1 MSGAIEGGSFEFWS
15 LLKSVSRSF
24 YLSMRFLP
32 AAMREPISVAYL
44 LARASDTLADTKG
57 VDEEHQLQ
65 SLSDFRD
72 WICED
77 EGKFISHDFAI
88 YEKGISHSG
97 EWNLLKEISEVVA
110 CLSGMDKENQ
120 KLVRNVLDTIT
131 SGQKR
136 DLGNS
141 LLCCQDSSALLH
153 YTYQVAGCVGE
164 FWTEVGF
171 YNLKE
176 EFAVSTEKEAMLESG
191 KKLGQA
197 LQLTNILRDLYEDI
211 PNGRCYLPADELLA
225 EGWDGES
232 VLEAE
237 FTGPVVE
244 KWIGVCRE
252 FLEDGKNYVRKVRN
266 FKARFATYLPLL
278 LAEATIEKL
287 EKAGVKTVMHEKVK
301 ISRWKV
307 WACVFRAVLG

>member
-1 MSGAIEGGSFEFWS
+1 MSGAIEEGSFDYWG

-32 AAMREPISVAYL
+32 VAMREPISVAYL

-57 VDEEHQLQ
+57 VDEEHRLQ
-65 SLSDFRD
+65 SLSNFRD
-72 WICED
+72 WICGD
-77 EGKFISHDFAI
+77 EGKFVSLNFTI
-88 YEKGISHSG
+88 YEKAISHSG
-97 EWNLLKEISEVVA
+97 ERNLLKEISEVKA
-110 CLSGMDKENQ
+110 CLSGLDEENQ
-120 KLVRNVLDTIT
+120 KLVRNVLETII
-131 SGQKR
+131 SGQKW

-141 LLCCQDSSALLH
+141 VLCCQDASVLLK
-153 YTYQVAGCVGE
+153 YTYEVAGCVGE

-171 YNLKE
+171 HNLGE
-176 EFAVSTEKEAMLESG
+176 GFAAPAEKEAMIESG
-191 KKLGQA
+191 IKLGQA
-197 LQLTNILRDLYEDI
+197 LQLINILRDLYEDI

-237 FTGPVVE
+237 LTEPVVE

-252 FLEDGKNYVRKVRN
+252 FLEEGKNYVRKVRN

-301 ISRWKV
+301 ISRWQV